1 MIFRQLFEPLSGTYT
16 YLLGCEQTG
25 QAVLIDPVVNS
36 VERDLA
42 EVQRLGLSLAFTL
55 DTHIHADH
63 ITGALQLKQRV
74 NSRIAAPAI
83 DQLPCTDVGI
93 VEGVPLQVGSI
104 TLQPLHT
111 PGHTDGHFCYVV
123 DGRVFTGDALL
134 IDGCGRTDFQNG
146 SAPALYRSVTE
157 KLFTLPDEQLV
168 YPGHDY
174 SERRVSSIGQEK
186 ARNPR
191 LGQQRTLA
199 EFEQIMAGLNLP
211 YPKFI
216 DHAVP
221 GNRLCGVCPDDLP
234 QQLQAYC
241 QRMSDSAQG

>member
-1 MIFRQLFEPLSGTYT
+1 MIFRQLFEPLSSTYT
-16 YLLGCEQTG
+16 YLIGCEATG

-36 VERDLA
+36 IDRDLA
-42 EVQRLGLSLAFTL
+42 ELQRLGLTLAYTL

-63 ITGALQLKQRV
+63 ITGALHLKERV
-74 NSRIAAPAI
+74 GSKIAAPAM
-83 DQLPCTDVGI
+83 DRLPCTDLGVL
-93 VEGVPLQVGSI
+93 EGVPLQVGSLA
-104 TLQPLHT
+104 LQPLHT
-111 PGHTDGHFCYVV
+111 PGHTDGHFAYVLG
-123 DGRVFTGDALL
+123 DRVFTGDALL

-146 SAPALYRSVTE
+146 SAADLYRSVTG

-174 SERRVSSIGQEK
+174 QQRRVSSIGQEK

-191 LGQQRTLA
+191 LGNKRTQA
-199 EFEQIMAGLNLP
+199 EFEALMAELKLA

-221 GNRLCGVCPDDLP
+221 GNRQCGVCPNDLDV
-234 QQLQAYC
+234 QFQAYC
-241 QRMSDSAQG
+241 HRMTESPQG